1 MSPGISPA
9 PSPHQGSLAKN
20 RLGVA
25 SVVFFIATAATPMT
39 VVAGVVTTGF
49 AMTGLVGIPVAFI
62 AIGAVLMLFSV
73 GYVAMSKYVT
83 NAGAFY
89 AYIARGIGKPFG
101 VGGAWIALIAYNA
114 LQVGLYGLLGASS
127 TPLLSQWF
135 GVDVPWW
142 LIALIVWA
150 FVAVLGLQAVDV
162 NGAVLAVLLAAEVAI
177 IAVLSISNV
186 LHPAQGQISFEALSP
201 AELVG
206 PGAGAILGLAV
217 LGFIGFEAATVYAEE
232 SRDPERTVPRA
243 TYFSV
248 AALAILYTLASWAM
262 TVAKGPDHIVEAS
275 RQEDIGVIFGLAE
288 SQLGATVAN
297 IAQVLLVTSIIAAAV
312 SFHNTVAR
320 YMFSLGREGVLPAA
334 LGRTSMRS
342 SSPRAASLTQSVI
355 GLLVIVIYAVSGMDP
370 LVQLFFYGGTSG
382 GLGVLML
389 ITITAFGVLR
399 FFVRSRIRDSI
410 WRNLIAPIA
419 AIAVLVRVLAAAI
432 VNFGDLLG
440 APPGSVLPWLVP
452 ALYVAIGLAGTAWG
466 LTVSRTHPQVY
477 ATIGAGAAARN
488 GEPQE
493 ASRPAARGARR

>member
-1 MSPGISPA
+1 MSSGIPA
-9 PSPHQGSLAKN
+9 PSTPSQDSLATD

-73 GYVAMSKYVT
+73 GYVAMSRYVT

-101 VGGAWIALIAYNA
+101 IGAAWIALVAYNA

-127 TPLLSQWF
+127 TPLLSQWL
-135 GVDVPWW
+135 GLEVPWW
-142 LIALIVWA
+142 LVALIVWA
-150 FVAVLGLQAVDV
+150 FVAVLGQQAVDV
-162 NGAVLAVLLAAEVAI
+162 NGAVLAVLLAAEVGI
-177 IAVLSISNV
+177 IAVLSVSNV

-201 AELVG
+201 GELIG

-232 SRDPERTVPRA
+232 SRDPLRTVPHA
-243 TYFSV
+243 TYISV
-248 AALAILYTLASWAM
+248 AALALLYTLASWAM
-262 TVAKGPDHIVEAS
+262 TVATGPGNIVEAS
-275 RQEDIGVIFGLAE
+275 RQEDIGLIFGLAE
-288 SQLGATVAN
+288 TQLGATVAN

-334 LGRTSMRS
+334 LGRTSVRS

-355 GLLVIVIYAVSGMDP
+355 GLIVIVIYAATTMDP

-389 ITITAFGVLR
+389 ITITALGVLR
-399 FFVRSRIRDSI
+399 FFVQNRITESM
-410 WRNLIAPIA
+410 WRHRIAPVA
-419 AIAVLVRVLAAAI
+419 AIAVLALVLAAAI
-432 VNFGDLLG
+432 VNFKDLLG
-440 APPGSVLPWLVP
+440 TPPGSALPWLVP
-452 ALYVAIGLAGTAWG
+452 TLYVAIGLAGVAWG
-466 LTVSRTHPQVY
+466 LFLSRSRPRVY
-477 ATIGAGAAARN
+477 ANIGAGAAAGRGGTQSPRAAAN
-488 GEPQE
+488 G
-493 ASRPAARGARR
+493 AHR